1 MHYMQKLPIEL
12 VQALEKKRDEKWSK
26 LYNKVI
32 RVTVTKNDSVVKTY
46 YVHEYLSKP
55 KKDFWT
61 YIEEEYAPT
70 YKPEPNTTYEEIANS
85 LSASYRMKYCLNHEH
100 CSRMDNNPREDNS
113 IDEEKVVSLDRTLK
127 QCNPR
132 RTPAEIGALS
142 FAKYW

>member
-1 MHYMQKLPIEL
+1 MHYMQNLPIEL

-26 LYNKVI
+26 LYDKVI
-32 RVTVTKNDSVVKTY
+32 RVTVTKYGSVIKTY

-61 YIEEEYAPT
+61 YIEEDYAPT
-70 YKPEPNTTYEEIANS
+70 YKSKPNDTYEEIANE
-85 LSASYRMKYCLNHEH
+85 LSASYRMKYCLNNEH
-100 CSRMDNNPREDNS
+100 CSRTDNNPREDNS
-113 IDEEKVVSLDRTLK
+113 VDEERTVSLDRTLK
-127 QCNPR
+127 HCKLC